1 MIPAVSGCG
10 TYIASVANAE
20 LQVHALLPSRLY
32 KKYNINT
39 CVSHHCRICNYPK
52 SSFKSNFK
60 SKDQPEVRLVEWEI
74 PADLECGK
82 LAAYVVYGNLHV
94 VFVFDFSEELPA
106 VIEVD
111 SDGISSLQWIHGAGG
126 NGAYSNSTQ
135 LAIFLTWGTHV
146 RVYSLD
152 CTLVQ
157 FSIPKPVYNEILPRP
172 DTSHIW
178 TVIAS
183 PYHEK
188 NSSLRS
194 SLTDSARL
202 SSSILHFYSDGST
215 SKLLANLSLSYV
227 PNDTSRFAWSPSGKW
242 LMYFDDSECL
252 VGYTL
257 KIYNLF
263 GVHSKP
269 TGSLTT
275 HGAQA
280 TLQYSGGSKDYV
292 ANWVSAWGLVGN
304 TEFVAV
310 VSGNASTTIKLKAY
324 AISEASSTKPLSVDI
339 RRGQNWIYK
348 AAGNTTGSYQEN
360 NGPITPKGIW
370 GKFECLGDKLLL
382 ASDNTVALL
391 RVQIA
396 LPLHFEA
403 KLTITNT
410 LPLLKAHILSNQ
422 DILLVFA
429 DHVAVLTEF
438 GVRVLA
444 TSRYKF
450 ETVHFNSQDEGVTM
464 TLVEESPSGPIWRQ
478 VQYNGAVEAKDDSN
492 AEILKQLDSLEENSK
507 VVKLMRDA
515 QSTEWGK
522 RTKEDITDTFQ
533 FNSKRRRSLGLLG
546 K

>member
-20 LQVHALLPSRLY
+20 LHIHALLPSRLY

-39 CVSHHCRICNYPK
+39 CVSHHCRNCNYPK
-52 SSFKSNFK
+52 TNFK
-60 SKDQPEVRLVEWEI
+60 IKEQPEVKLVEWEI
-74 PADLECGK
+74 PVDLECGK
-82 LAAYVVYGNLHV
+82 LAAYVVYGNLQL
-94 VFVFDFSEELPA
+94 VFVFDFSEDLPA

-111 SDGISSLQWIHGAGG
+111 SDGISSLQWIKGAGG
-126 NGAYSNSTQ
+126 NGAYENSTQ
-135 LAIFLTWGTHV
+135 FAVFLTLGTHV
-146 RVYSLD
+146 KVYSLD
-152 CTLVQ
+152 CTMVQ
-157 FSIPKPVYNEILPRP
+157 FGIPKPVYNEILPRP
-172 DTSHIW
+172 DTSGIW

-183 PYHEK
+183 AYHEK

-215 SKLLANLSLSYV
+215 SKLLANLSLGFV
-227 PNDTSRFAWSPSGKW
+227 PSDTSRFAWSPSGKW
-242 LMYFDDSECL
+242 LMYFDNSECL
-252 VGYTL
+252 EGYTL
-257 KIYNLF
+257 KIYNIF
-263 GVHSKP
+263 GVHNKP
-269 TGSLTT
+269 TESLTN
-275 HGAQA
+275 HVAQA
-280 TLQYSGGSKDYV
+280 TLQYNGGSRDYV

-310 VSGNASTTIKLKAY
+310 VSGNASVLLKLKAY
-324 AISEASSTKPLSVDI
+324 AVYEASSTKLLSVDI
-339 RRGQNWIYK
+339 TKGQNWIYK
-348 AAGNTTGSYQEN
+348 SGRSATELYQEN
-360 NGPITPKGIW
+360 NIPLKPKGNW

-382 ASDNTVALL
+382 ASDDTVALL

-403 KLTITNT
+403 ELTITNT
-410 LPLLKAHILSNQ
+410 LPLLKAHILPSQ

-429 DHVAVLTEF
+429 NHVAVLTQF

-450 ETVHFNSQDEGVTM
+450 EKVQFNSHDEEVTV

-478 VQYNGAVEAKDDSN
+478 VQYNGAPEPKDDSN
-492 AEILKQLDSLEENSK
+492 VEILKQLDLLEENSK

-522 RTKEDITDTFQ
+522 RAKEDITDTFQ

-546 K
+546 TK